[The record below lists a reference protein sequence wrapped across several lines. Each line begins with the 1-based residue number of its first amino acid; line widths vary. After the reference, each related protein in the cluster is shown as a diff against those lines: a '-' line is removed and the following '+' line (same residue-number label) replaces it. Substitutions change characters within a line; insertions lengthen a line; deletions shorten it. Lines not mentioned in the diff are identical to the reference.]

1 MDNFYTIVIFVAV
14 VALILVL
21 TYVGIVMTYGEGTTA
36 YPPQST
42 TCPDHWVIDEEKNCI
57 IPGSDDKNTG
67 TMYERGLLSDSVKG
81 STPGIDTDKNVINFS
96 HEDWKA
102 SGQEICAKKEW
113 SNKHG
118 VVWDSVSNYNDC

>member
-21 TYVGIVMTYGEGTTA
+21 TYVGIVMSYGEGTIA

-42 TCPDHWVIDEEKNCI
+42 TCPDHWVIDEDKNCV

-67 TMYERGLLSDSVKG
+67 TMFEGDLLSDAVKG
-81 STPGIDTDKNVINFS
+81 STPGLDIDKDVINFS

>member
-21 TYVGIVMTYGEGTTA
+21 TYVGIIMSYGEGTTA

-57 IPGSDDKNTG
+57 IPKSADKNTG
-67 TMYERGLLSDSVKG
+67 TMYVNGLLSDPVKEN
-81 STPGIDTDKNVINFS
+81 TPGINEDNTVINFS

-102 SGQEICAKKEW
+102 SGREICAKKDW

-118 VVWDSVSNYNDC
+118 VVWDSISNYNDC